1 MKNKIY
7 HLDAK
12 IKDII
17 QNCWYKTESGF
28 ISISN
33 ICKLKRILFYK
44 LP

>member
-12 IKDII
+12 IKDTI
-17 QNCWYKTESGF
+17 QNCWYKTESRF

-33 ICKLKRILFYK
+33 IYKLERILFCK